1 MAAHELREQG
11 PRRVSGRAPV
21 GTPTAFEGGAGIGQS
36 ALTDAFAFC
45 ASSTGIEEKRFTIAG
60 QAVSFRFASDS
71 LNNAVGKSLSN
82 AVGKAFAH
90 LERASDDEPAL
101 QIDLWE
107 STAEAGRPPLPATE
121 AGGQAPGAMYH
132 YRDEGVEAVYQP
144 GLGVMCALELGARR
158 AWYWTADA
166 GQLPYWERATPLR
179 QILHWW
185 LGSSGRQQVHGG
197 AVGNDD
203 GGVLV
208 VGNPGS
214 GKSTTTLACLGS
226 DLLFAGDD
234 YVAVEV
240 EPSPWIHSLYS
251 SGKVEPDHVRRL
263 PQVRAALGEAAVD
276 QDKAVVYV
284 HEHYPEATAAGFPL
298 RAILLPR
305 VTTRERPKIFEASAA
320 AALRALAPST
330 IVQLHT
336 AGRDALM
343 TMSLLV
349 RRVPSYVFEL
359 GRDIEA
365 IPDTIAEF
373 LRDLPRGDR

>member
-1 MAAHELREQG
+1 MAVHELREQG
-11 PRRVSGRAPV
+11 RGRVNERAPV
-21 GTPTAFEGGAGIGQS
+21 AATTVSESGSGIGQS
-36 ALTDAFAFC
+36 ALADAFAFA
-45 ASSTGIEEKRFTIAG
+45 ASSAGMEERRFTIAG
-60 QAVSFRFASDS
+60 DAVAFRFAG
-71 LNNAVGKSLSN
+71 NALRN
-82 AVGKAFAH
+82 AVGKAFSH
-90 LERASDDEPAL
+90 LERSPDAEKPTL

-107 STAEAGRPPLPATE
+107 SDAEEGRPPLPATE
-121 AGGQAPGAMYH
+121 SGQAPGAMYH
-132 YRDEGVEAVYQP
+132 YRDEGVEAIYQP
-144 GLGVMCALELGARR
+144 GLGVMCALDLGARR
-158 AWYWTADA
+158 AWYWTPDSRR
-166 GQLPYWERATPLR
+166 LPYWERATPLR

-185 LGSSGRQQVHGG
+185 LASSGRQQVHGG
-197 AVGNDD
+197 AVGTMEH

-226 DLLFAGDD
+226 ELLFAGDD
-234 YVAVEV
+234 YVAVEL
-240 EPSPWIHSLYS
+240 EPTPWVHSLYN
-251 SGKVEPDHVRRL
+251 SGKVAPDHVRRL
-263 PQVRAALGEAAVD
+263 PQIRAALGDTVPD
-276 QDKAVVYV
+276 QDKAVAYV
-284 HEHYPEATAAGFPL
+284 HEHYPEATVAGFPL

-305 VTTRERPKIFEASAA
+305 VTDRERPAIFEAAAA
-320 AALRALAPST
+320 AALKALAPST

-349 RRVPSYVFEL
+349 REVPSYVFEL